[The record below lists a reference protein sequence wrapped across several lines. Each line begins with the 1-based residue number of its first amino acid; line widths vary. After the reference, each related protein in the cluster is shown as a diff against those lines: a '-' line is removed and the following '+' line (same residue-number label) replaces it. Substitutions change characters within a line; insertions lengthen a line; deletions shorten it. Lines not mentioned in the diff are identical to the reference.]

1 MKKQMNEA
9 RGVPENISKYS
20 KIVFDKVLAKL
31 KNDNFFMMFD
41 SLSGYIDA
49 PYKFLKDK
57 KLVEIDRVLI
67 SINFDFQSS
76 YDVKNIADQNPNV
89 TLKTDELLL
98 SSFSMGF
105 EADDELTTKNNL
117 KINRTSTSPISN
129 ILLI

>member
-57 KLVEIDRVLI
+57 KLV
-67 SINFDFQSS
+67 
-76 YDVKNIADQNPNV
+76 
-89 TLKTDELLL
+89 
-98 SSFSMGF
+98 
-105 EADDELTTKNNL
+105 
-117 KINRTSTSPISN
+117 
-129 ILLI
+129 